1 MPGGSEQARASTM
14 PGHRLRRLKH
24 DCSTPPRHATAA
36 VGAAAAPWRLGTAA
50 SQPQRRTA
58 GRADLAATPGAAA
71 DGSVAQSQT
80 KQHDAAVSGVGW

>member
-1 MPGGSEQARASTM
+1 MCQEAASRLVQVPCQDIGYGGSSM
-14 PGHRLRRLKH
+14 IVPRLRGMRRQR
-24 DCSTPPRHATAA
+24 CGRSGGT
-36 VGAAAAPWRLGTAA
+36 LGTAA